1 MKLFRHYLKP
11 FTSRIALG
19 MSIKFIGSIADL
31 VLPWILSYMI
41 DAIIPKKRIPLVLWW
56 GLVMI
61 LASIFGMAT
70 NIIANRMASKVARD
84 ATEKIRHDLFEKISY
99 LSTEQF
105 DSFGVSSLVS
115 RLTTDTYNIHRT
127 IGMFQRIGIRAPILL
142 IGGII
147 ITASMDL
154 VLTLVLVAVLPLTYF
169 TAYYVSKKGIPLF
182 SQMQKRIDD
191 LVRVVRENITGA
203 RVIKALS
210 KTPYEVKR
218 FAGVN
223 DALVKAETSANQ
235 TMALTPTLM
244 SFFLNAGLTLVI
256 LVSAFRVNENLT
268 QPGVIVAFLT
278 YFTIIL
284 NAMLSI
290 TRIFVAFSK
299 GLASADRIEGVLRQK
314 ADLKVLPEV
323 NNLKKNETGVI
334 VFEDVSFSYPEG
346 GEVLKHLSFA
356 IKKGETLGVIGG
368 TGSGKSTL
376 AKLLLRLYDV
386 SSGHIYVK
394 GKELKTISP
403 EALHQAFGV
412 VLQKDVLF
420 ADTVENNIQLGRN
433 FSPEVIHEALIAAQA
448 NEFVEKLPGKT
459 QYLLEAKGSNLSGGQ
474 KQRILLARA
483 LAGPPEIL
491 ILDDSSSALDYK
503 TDALLRKA
511 LKDFPQTT
519 KLLIA
524 QRISSIQHADQILV
538 LDHGK
543 MVGLGTHEVL
553 LKHNAWYQK
562 IYQSQGGSLHAD

>member
-1 MKLFRHYLKP
+1 MKLFGRYLKP
-11 FTSRIALG
+11 FTGRIAMG

-41 DAIIPKKRIPLVLWW
+41 DSVIPKKSIPLVLWW
-56 GLVMI
+56 GIVMI
-61 LASIFGMAT
+61 IASIFGMVT
-70 NIIANRMASKVARD
+70 NILANRMASKVARD

-99 LSTEQF
+99 LSTQQF
-105 DSFGVSSLVS
+105 DGFGVSSLVS

-142 IGGII
+142 IGGIV
-147 ITASMDL
+147 ITASMDW
-154 VLTLVLVAVLPLTYF
+154 VLTLVLVAVLPFTYF

-182 SQMQKRIDD
+182 SQMQKRIDN

-210 KTPYEVKR
+210 KTPYEVQR

-223 DALVKAETSANQ
+223 DALVDAETTANK
-235 TMALTPTLM
+235 TMALTPALM

-256 LVSAFRVNENLT
+256 FVAAFRVNDNLT

-290 TRIFVAFSK
+290 TRIFVAFSR
-299 GLASADRIEGVLRQK
+299 GLASADRIEVVLRQK
-314 ADLKVLPEV
+314 ADLKVLAKTSASE
-323 NNLKKNETGVI
+323 KATSTVI
-334 VFEDVSFSYPEG
+334 AFEKVSFSYPEG
-346 GEVLKHLSFA
+346 GEVLNNLSFSV
-356 IKKGETLGVIGG
+356 KKGETLGIIGG

-386 SSGHIYVK
+386 TKGHIYFK
-394 GKELKTISP
+394 GEDLKSISSDV
-403 EALHQAFGV
+403 LHKSFGV

-420 ADTVENNIQLGRN
+420 ADTVENNIRLGRD
-433 FSPEVIHEALIAAQA
+433 FTPEEINEAIEAAQA
-448 NEFVEKLPGKT
+448 KEFVEKLPGKT
-459 QYLLEAKGSNLSGGQ
+459 QYMLEAKGSNLSGGQ

-511 LKDFPQTT
+511 LKKFPQTT
-519 KLLIA
+519 KILIA

-543 MVGLGTHEVL
+543 MVGLGNHEAL
-553 LKHNAWYQK
+553 LQNNPLYQK
-562 IYQSQGGSLHAD
+562 IYQSQGGSSHAN